1 MKQAPEFCLP
11 NQDGAEISLRDLS
24 GKWVVLYF
32 YPKDDTSGCTT
43 EACDF
48 TNSLGDFENLDAIVI
63 GISPDSVAKHKK
75 FVDKYNLKIT
85 LLADEEKTA
94 LSAYGVW
101 QEKSMYGK
109 KYMGVV
115 RTTLIINPDGN
126 IVKQFDKVKVKEHVD
141 AVAVELKA
149 LQAI

>member
-1 MKQAPEFCLP
+1 MKIAPEFCLP
-11 NQDGAEISLRDLS
+11 NQDGAEISLRDLK

-48 TNSLGDFENLDAIVI
+48 TNALGEFEDLDAIVI
-63 GISPDSVAKHKK
+63 GISPDSVTKHKK
-75 FVDKYNLKIT
+75 FRDKYNLKVT

-94 LSAYGVW
+94 LSTYGVW

-115 RTTLIINPDGN
+115 RTTFIINPNGE
-126 IVKQFDKVKVKEHVD
+126 IAKQFDKVKVAGHVE
-141 AVAVELKA
+141 AVKKA
-149 LQAI
+149 LQELR

>member
-1 MKQAPEFCLP
+1 MKIAPEFCLP
-11 NQDGAEISLRDLS
+11 NQDGAEISLRDLK

-48 TNSLGDFENLDAIVI
+48 TNALGEFEDLDAIVI

-75 FVDKYNLKIT
+75 FRDKYNLKVT

-115 RTTLIINPDGN
+115 RTTFIINPNGE
-126 IVKQFDKVKVKEHVD
+126 IAKQFDKVKVAGHVE
-141 AVAVELKA
+141 AVKKA
-149 LQAI
+149 LQELR